1 MITVLLLTI
10 LLSPSLHAQ
19 TSQIP
24 GPQCIANISDKEAAA
39 IGEKIWMLEGGKTI
53 LIWWD
58 DTAESASFGINNYLW
73 FQEGLDVPFEE
84 SFPPLL
90 EFIVSRGVKTP
101 EWISPQMRSPWR
113 SRAEL
118 FGEVVTLDR
127 YRRNPPPKWGMTP
140 AMFATQDSP
149 RVKELKEFLER
160 TISLQARFSAQR
172 MVDALPKM
180 LAASPAAGRRKVEK
194 QFYRVACSTGGL
206 FNLIDYVNFK
216 GEGTNLKERYRG
228 PRGEKQGWGLLQ
240 VLGHMAGERTG
251 PIALNEFA
259 DSAQWAIKR
268 RVRNAP
274 KERKKGDSD
283 WLAGWLKRIENY
295 RAP

>member
-1 MITVLLLTI
+1 
-10 LLSPSLHAQ
+10 
-19 TSQIP
+19 
-24 GPQCIANISDKEAAA
+24 
-39 IGEKIWMLEGGKTI
+39 MLEGGKKI

-58 DTAESASFGINNYLW
+58 DTAQSASLGINNYLW

-90 EFIVSRGVKTP
+90 EFIASRGVKTP

-127 YRRNPPPKWGMTP
+127 YQRAPPPEWGMTSE
-140 AMFATQDSP
+140 MFAKEDSP

-160 TISLQARFSAQR
+160 TIPLQARFSAQR
-172 MVDALPKM
+172 MVNALPKM
-180 LAASPAAGRRKVEK
+180 LAASPANERRKVEK
-194 QFYRVACSTGGL
+194 QFYRVACSSGGL

-216 GEGTNLKERYRG
+216 GEGVNPKERYRG
-228 PRGEKQGWGLLQ
+228 PGGAKQGWGLLQ
-240 VLGHMAGERTG
+240 VLGHMKGERTG
-251 PIALNEFA
+251 PSALNEFA
-259 DSAQWAIKR
+259 DSAQWVIKR

-274 KERKKGDSD
+274 KERKKGDGE
-283 WLAGWLKRIENY
+283 WLAGWLKRIGNY